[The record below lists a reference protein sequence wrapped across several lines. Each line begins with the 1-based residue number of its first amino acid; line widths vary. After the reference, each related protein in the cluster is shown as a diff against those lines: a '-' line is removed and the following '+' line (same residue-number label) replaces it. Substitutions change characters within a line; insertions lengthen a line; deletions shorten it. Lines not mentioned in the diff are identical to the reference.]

1 MSVYKYR
8 KKIYHFLISLELIE
22 EILINL
28 TAATTITTFIICAAI
43 TATKEITKFKAAMTD
58 FITAWTI
65 TAITITIEI

>member
-8 KKIYHFLISLELIE
+8 KKIYPFLISLELIE

-28 TAATTITTFIICAAI
+28 TAATTITTFITCAAI
-43 TATKEITKFKAAMTD
+43 TATQEITKFKAAMGD

-65 TAITITIEI
+65 TTITIEI